1 MDEPG
6 NDLTAFVL
14 GGLVALVTLV
24 GYLYYEDRSSQSEA
38 IAGMTRA
45 QLTIDRPDR

>member
-14 GGLVALVTLV
+14 AGLVALAALI
-24 GYLYYEDRSSQSEA
+24 GYFYHEDYSNA
-38 IAGMTRA
+38 AGRTEDARA
-45 QLTIDRPDR
+45 VQLTISRAGP

>member
-14 GGLVALVTLV
+14 AGLIALAALI
-24 GYLYYEDRSSQSEA
+24 GYFYHEDQSNAAGRAGDARSVQITISR
-38 IAGMTRA
+38 AG
-45 QLTIDRPDR
+45 P

>member
-14 GGLVALVTLV
+14 GGLVALLTLI
-24 GYLYYEDRSSQSEA
+24 GYFYYEDRTHRSDDFGVAPRVQV
-38 IAGMTRA
+38 TTN
-45 QLTIDRPDR
+45 QTDR

>member
-14 GGLVALVTLV
+14 AGLVALAALI
-24 GYLYYEDRSSQSEA
+24 GYFYHEDHGSA
-38 IAGMTRA
+38 AGRADDARAVQMTISRA
-45 QLTIDRPDR
+45 GP